1 MEKLAQAST
10 DKKAIETEKA
20 VLMNDMCNYKR
31 EVVAR
36 ENEIDHLKKSL
47 VSLDA
52 NLDDIQGE
60 LDQKTE

>member
-1 MEKLAQAST
+1 MAKLAQAHT
-10 DKKAIETEKA
+10 DKKAVEAEKA
-20 VLMNDMCNYKR
+20 VLLNDMCNYKR

-52 NLDDIQGE
+52 NLDE
-60 LDQKTE
+60 V